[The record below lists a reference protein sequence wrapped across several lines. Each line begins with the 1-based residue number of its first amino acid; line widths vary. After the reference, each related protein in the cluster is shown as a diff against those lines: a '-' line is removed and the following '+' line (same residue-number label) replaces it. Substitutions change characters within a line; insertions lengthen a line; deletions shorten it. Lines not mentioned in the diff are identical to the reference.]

1 VTGTEELTFGMDFLG
16 TALDTGT
23 GDALAFTGRGFLSGA
38 ALFAFAGTFGL
49 ETLEVL
55 LLAFAGVL
63 LLTFL
68 LIVAL
73 FFTVNLT
80 ATAFLAGATGF
91 FTATTFFGLALAL
104 LFTLA
109 FALLSTACALVATTA
124 FFTGAATAL
133 LLAALFAAG
142 LGAVLAMGLAAAL
155 ADLVITFL
163 ATTGLALDAGAFF
176 TGTVFFA
183 ASFLVAGLDTFL
195 FFGVGMVQP
204 SVMKRI
210 GWRHQQSHALAD
222 KCRPIKDKT
231 GTWGQAVRANIWIAA
246 LAVGWPG

>member
-1 VTGTEELTFGMDFLG
+1 MDFLG

-23 GDALAFTGRGFLSGA
+23 GDALALTGRDLLSGA
-38 ALFAFAGTFGL
+38 ALFAFAGTFDL

-73 FFTVNLT
+73 FFSVDLT
-80 ATAFLAGATGF
+80 TTAFLAGATGF
-91 FTATTFFGLALAL
+91 LSGTTFFGLTLAL

-109 FALLSTACALVATTA
+109 FALLNAACALVATTTFLA
-124 FFTGAATAL
+124 GAATAL
-133 LLAALFAAG
+133 VFTALFAAG
-142 LGAVLAMGLAAAL
+142 LGAVLATGLAAAL
-155 ADLVITFL
+155 TMALAGLAITFL
-163 ATTGLALDAGAFF
+163 AATGLALDAGAFF
-176 TGTVFFA
+176 TGTVCFA
-183 ASFLVAGLDTFL
+183 TGFLAAGLDAFL

-204 SVMKRI
+204 SVMRRI

-222 KCRPIKDKT
+222 KRRTIKDKS
-231 GTWGQAVRANIWIAA
+231 GTWGQAVRANIWVAA